1 MGTDIDYAVTDCGF
15 YVDHTM
21 MDSGTN
27 VDHAVVIVILMIIKL
42 WWICYCFAESGT
54 AMVVMNL
61 MIIMIMEIEDVSEG
75 VDNGS
80 LIQLLLI
87 MVWLLSVDYWL

>member
-27 VDHAVVIVILMIIKL
+27 VDHAVVIVILIIIKL
-42 WWICYCFAESGT
+42 
-54 AMVVMNL
+54 
-61 MIIMIMEIEDVSEG
+61 
-75 VDNGS
+75 
-80 LIQLLLI
+80 
-87 MVWLLSVDYWL
+87 